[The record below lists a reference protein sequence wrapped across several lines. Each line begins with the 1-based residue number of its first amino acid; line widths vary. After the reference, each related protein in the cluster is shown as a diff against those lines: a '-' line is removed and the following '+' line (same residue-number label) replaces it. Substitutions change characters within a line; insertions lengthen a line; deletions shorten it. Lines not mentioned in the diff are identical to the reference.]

1 MGDVESRTLEKMS
14 TKGSNVTLIVAG
26 EIESAEM
33 YGEENVFCEYSYV
46 YGPDWKEN
54 GEKTSVVSQLSK
66 KVSLL
71 SLLWH

>member
-1 MGDVESRTLEKMS
+1 MS